1 VRRSLRTQLVFWNI
15 CALALLLGALG
26 LVVRYTVASTIVA
39 SVNRDL
45 DSRTR
50 HFGEEGPAPPPPGPN
65 GPDRR
70 GGPRPPPRHRHW
82 FGRGDGDL
90 GRPRLFGLA
99 GDAGGPFGREPP
111 WDAGALAQSRA
122 GRTVY
127 ANVMFDGA
135 PYRIISRP
143 FPARGPRRGV
153 VQAAYP
159 LSDIRRALA
168 GMDRALL
175 LLIPLALLGAGVAG
189 AWLTGRVLARVRGL
203 TVAAGQIGAQDL
215 SRRLP
220 ASGGD
225 EFAELAATFNGLLGR
240 LEDAFGHQ
248 ARLMAQQRRFTGDAS
263 HELKTPLTVI
273 QGNASLALGGPQT
286 EAQYRS
292 MLGEIDAAAG
302 TMARLVGDLL
312 LLARSD
318 DGHLGRTRIE
328 MLVREVLE
336 QAAARGLRS
345 SGPPIRLD
353 IPDPSLSLV
362 GSEDELVRLFAN
374 LLDNAARHTPAGGC
388 ITVSA
393 RRDGDAVVV
402 TVADTGEGIAAH
414 HLPHL
419 GERFYR
425 VDEARARA
433 DGGTGLGLSIC
444 RGIAEAHGGILAFE
458 SVLGQGT
465 TVRLTLPLAAPATG
479 E

>member
-1 VRRSLRTQLVFWNI
+1 VRRSLRTQLVFWNT

-50 HFGEEGPAPPPPGPN
+50 HFGEEGPPPPPPGPN

-70 GGPRPPPRHRHW
+70 GGPRPPHRHR
-82 FGRGDGDL
+82 RGDGDL

-99 GDAGGPFGREPP
+99 GDAQGPFGRETP

-127 ANVMFDGA
+127 ANVMFGGA

-143 FPARGPRRGV
+143 FPAHGPRRGV

-175 LLIPLALLGAGVAG
+175 LLIPLALLGAGTAG
-189 AWLTGRVLARVRGL
+189 AWLTGRVLARVRRL
-203 TVAAGQIGAQDL
+203 TVAAGRIGAQDL

-220 ASGGD
+220 VAGGD

-248 ARLMAQQRRFTGDAS
+248 ARLMAQQRRFIGDAS
-263 HELKTPLTVI
+263 HELKTPLTII
-273 QGNASLALGGPQT
+273 QGNASLALGEPQT

-328 MLVREVLE
+328 LLVREVLE
-336 QAAARGLRS
+336 RAAARGSRS

-393 RRDGDAVVV
+393 CRDQNTVVV
-402 TVADTGEGIAAH
+402 VVADTGEGIAAQ

-444 RGIAEAHGGILAFE
+444 RGVVEAHGGEMAFE

-465 TVRLTLPLAAPATG
+465 TVCVTLPLAAPATG

>member
-1 VRRSLRTQLVFWNI
+1 MRRSLRTQLVFWNI

-45 DSRTR
+45 DHRTR
-50 HFGEEGPAPPPPGPN
+50 HFGEDSPPPPPPGPN
-65 GPDRR
+65 GPDGRSA
-70 GGPRPPPRHRHW
+70 PLRHRR

-99 GDAGGPFGREPP
+99 GDASGPFGRETP
-111 WDAGALAQSRA
+111 WDLDALAQSRA

-127 ANVMFDGA
+127 ANVMFGGA

-189 AWLTGRVLARVRGL
+189 AWLTGRVLARVRRL

-220 ASGGD
+220 VGGGD
-225 EFAELAATFNGLLGR
+225 EFSELAATFNGLLGR
-240 LEDAFGHQ
+240 LEDAFGRQ

-263 HELKTPLTVI
+263 HELKTPLTII
-273 QGNASLALGGPQT
+273 QGNAGLALGEPQT
-286 EAQYRS
+286 ETQYRS

-328 MLVREVLE
+328 LLVREVLE
-336 QAAARGLRS
+336 QAAARGSRS

-353 IPDPSLSLV
+353 IPDPSLSLA
-362 GSEDELVRLFAN
+362 GGEDELVRLFAN
-374 LLDNAARHTPAGGC
+374 LLDNAARHTPPDGC

-393 RRDGDAVVV
+393 RREGDAVVIV
-402 TVADTGEGIAAH
+402 VADTGEGIAAH

-425 VDEARARA
+425 VDESRTRA

-444 RGIAEAHGGILAFE
+444 RGVVEAHGGEMVFE

-465 TVRLTLPLAAPATG
+465 TVRVTLPLAAPATG

>member
-1 VRRSLRTQLVFWNI
+1 MRRSLRTQLVFWNI

-26 LVVRYTVASTIVA
+26 LVIRYTVASTILA
-39 SVNRDL
+39 SVDRSL
-45 DSRTR
+45 DGRTR
-50 HFGEEGPAPPPPGPN
+50 RFGEDGSPPPPPPGAF
-65 GPDRR
+65 
-70 GGPRPPPRHRHW
+70 PRPRR
-82 FGRGDGDL
+82 FGRNDGDR
-90 GRPRLFGLA
+90 GRPRLFGLT
-99 GDAGGPFGREPP
+99 GDAQEAPGPFGHEAA
-111 WDAGALAQSRA
+111 WDADALARSRA

-127 ANVMFDGA
+127 ADVTSDGE

-168 GMDRALL
+168 GVDRALL
-175 LLIPLALLGAGVAG
+175 LLIPLALLGAGVGG
-189 AWLTGRVLARVRGL
+189 AWLTGRVLARVRRL
-203 TVAAGQIGAQDL
+203 TLAAGLIGAQDL

-220 ASGGD
+220 VSGRD
-225 EFAELAATFNGLLGR
+225 EFSELAATFNGLLGR

-263 HELKTPLTVI
+263 HELKTPLTII
-273 QGNASLALGGPQT
+273 QGNASLALGGTQT
-286 EAQYRS
+286 ADQYRS
-292 MLGEIDAAAG
+292 TLAEIDAAAG

-328 MLVREVLE
+328 LLVREVLE
-336 QAAARGLRS
+336 RAARRGSRAHTA
-345 SGPPIRLD
+345 PIRLD
-353 IPDPSLSLV
+353 IPDSELSV
-362 GSEDELVRLFAN
+362 TGSEDELVRLFAN
-374 LLDNAARHTPAGGC
+374 LLDNAARHTPPDGR

-393 RRDGDAVVV
+393 CRDQNTVVV
-402 TVADTGEGIAAH
+402 TVADTGEGIAAR

-444 RGIAEAHGGILAFE
+444 RGIAEAHGGALAFE
-458 SVLGQGT
+458 STPGQGT
-465 TVRLTLPLAAPATG
+465 TVRVTLPLAAPATG